1 MGNTTR
7 YLQLLHPSA
16 DELNYTR
23 RGRVKGVHVNTP
35 TFTWAY
41 TRTFKEKGKKGSVT
55 RSTSSVVSPVKWD
68 VVYLNEKEK
77 MGYEIGKRFTATK
90 SQKKF

>member
-1 MGNTTR
+1 
-7 YLQLLHPSA
+7 
-16 DELNYTR
+16 
-23 RGRVKGVHVNTP
+23 VNTP

-55 RSTSSVVSPVKWD
+55 RSTSSVVSPVERD

-90 SQKKF
+90 S